1 MTTPEYE
8 LLAKAARPTQQ
19 GTHANIPVVE
29 ESEAAGSVAEAYE
42 YFRAHFGRR
51 DVPGILKCFSSSPA
65 LMQAIMSMSST
76 LLFSDGYLGRRC
88 KEMIAS
94 YVSKQNDCPYCLD
107 SHAFF
112 LRVHGGGEAAECI
125 LEDRLDSSSIT
136 PAERELL
143 EFVRKVNGESHRITH
158 KDIANMRTAGWT
170 DEQIAEVVHLAA
182 AFAFFN
188 RVANGFGLPSQGL
201 LTLDMSSLNAP
212 VTGEQVPGPL

>member
-8 LLAKAARPTQQ
+8 LLAKAARPARTAIH
-19 GTHANIPVVE
+19 TNIPVIE
-29 ESEAAGSVAEAYE
+29 ERDAAGDVAEAYQ
-42 YFRAHFGRR
+42 YFRSHFGRP

-65 LMQAIMSMSST
+65 LMQAIMSISST

-94 YVSKQNDCPYCLD
+94 YVSKLNDCPYCLD

-112 LRVHGGGEAAECI
+112 LRVHGGGEAAGCI
-125 LEDRLDSSSIT
+125 LEDRLDSSRIT
-136 PAERELL
+136 PAECELL
-143 EFVRKVNGESHRITH
+143 EFVRKVNGESHRITQA
-158 KDIANMRTAGWT
+158 DVTTLRTTGWT
-170 DEQIAEVVHLAA
+170 DEQIAEAVHLAA

-201 LTLDMSSLNAP
+201 LTLDMSSLNAS
-212 VTGEQVPGPL
+212 VTGEQAPDPL